1 MKVRALYRAEVL
13 VADAD
18 ESLIDAASR
27 MQFEEVGSL
36 AVVEHGKLVAIVTER
51 DLARALSDGVDAA
64 ETPVRRYMTTE
75 PVTVDAEM
83 DVSVAAAT
91 MADLGVRHLPVMDH
105 GRLVGMVS
113 SRDLLS
119 LEAWKATGVS

>member
-13 VADAD
+13 VASPT
-18 ESLIDAASR
+18 EPLIEAASR
-27 MQFEEVGSL
+27 MQFEEIGSL
-36 AVVEHGKLVAIVTER
+36 AVMEHGRLVAIITER
-51 DLARALSDGVDAA
+51 DMARALSDGVDPI
-64 ETPVRRYMTTE
+64 ETPVAAYMTAE
-75 PVTVDAEM
+75 PVKVDAEM
-83 DVSVAAAT
+83 DVAVAAAT

-119 LEAWKATGVS
+119 LEAWKAAGVS